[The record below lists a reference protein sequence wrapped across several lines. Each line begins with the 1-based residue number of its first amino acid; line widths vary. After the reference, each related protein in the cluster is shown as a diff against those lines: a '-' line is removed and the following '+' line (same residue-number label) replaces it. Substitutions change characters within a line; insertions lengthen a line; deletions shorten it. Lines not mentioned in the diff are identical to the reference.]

1 MLSKKYSRVQYWE
14 DKNMKKISKNIN
26 NVAVT
31 TTDTSNTTANNND
44 IKNAVD
50 NIKTTPKPR
59 RRRRS
64 HHRWTGSNLLLVVVL
79 LFAARHFV
87 PEIEE
92 ALPHLFQFLDVVVC
106 PVLDWI
112 YACCMKFINILVSD
126 PLVAKILEFLRSLAA

>member
-31 TTDTSNTTANNND
+31 TTDNSNTTANNND

-59 RRRRS
+59 RRRS
-64 HHRWTGSNLLLVVVL
+64 HHRWTGSNLLLVVML

>member
-14 DKNMKKISKNIN
+14 DKNMKQISDNIN

-31 TTDTSNTTANNND
+31 TTDTSKTTANNND

-50 NIKTTPKPR
+50 NIKAPKPR
-59 RRRRS
+59 RRRRN
-64 HHRWTGSNLLLVVVL
+64 HHRRTGSNLLLVVVL

-87 PEIEE
+87 PEVEE
-92 ALPHLFQFLDVVVC
+92 ALPHLYQFLDGVVI

-112 YACCMKFINILVSD
+112 YSISMKFINMLIEE
-126 PLVAKILEFLRSLAA
+126 PLVAKFLEALRSLAA